1 MYRSLKSKNV
11 LLLIDDADD
20 LLYKQDGF
28 FCRDDFYKI
37 QINRLLKNN
46 EHPIMKPV
54 ELVKQA
60 IVNSSKFGN
69 IILDVFCGSGSTLI
83 TAETT
88 ATLTLVANGLI
99 PAKAGL
105 IRLKRRKLVSYAWKS
120 DCQLWKTNA
129 LRKVWIGKKS
139 WSNG

>member
-1 MYRSLKSKNV
+1 MMLTTFYTNKM
-11 LLLIDDADD
+11 D
-20 LLYKQDGF
+20 F
-28 FCRDDFYKI
+28 FAEMIFYKI

-69 IILDVFCGSGSTLI
+69 IILDVFCGSGSPLI

-88 ATLTLVANGLI
+88 ATLTLVANGLV

>member
-1 MYRSLKSKNV
+1 MYRSLRSKNV

-69 IILDVFCGSGSTLI
+69 IILDVFCGSDSTLI

-88 ATLTLVANGLI
+88 ATLTLVANGLV